1 MPNTHFNCLNKNPI
15 SMSVNLLYHQTSAK
29 LEEELGWIR
38 RAQKDPEKFGPL
50 YEKYH
55 EQIFRYVYQRMD
67 DQELAFDVT
76 SQVFMKALKNIKTY
90 EYRGVP
96 LSSWLYRIAKS
107 ELYQAFRNRKATRT
121 VNLDTLN
128 LADMVEEMDEE
139 QNESNREKLF
149 EMLKKLNE
157 NDLQLI
163 EMRYFEKRAFREIGE
178 ILDLTENN
186 AKVKCFRALEK
197 LKKHFI

>member
-1 MPNTHFNCLNKNPI
+1 MNKNPI
-15 SMSVNLLYHQTSAK
+15 SMSVNPLYHQTSAK

-67 DQELAFDVT
+67 DQDLAFDVT
-76 SQVFMKALKNIKTY
+76 SQVFMKALKNIKKF

-107 ELYQAFRNRKATRT
+107 ELYQAFRDRKAIRT
-121 VNLDTLN
+121 VNLETLN
-128 LADMVEEMDEE
+128 LTEMVEEMDEE
-139 QNESNREKLF
+139 QNELNRKKLF
-149 EMLKKLNE
+149 EVLKKLNE

-163 EMRYFEKRAFREIGE
+163 EMRFFEKRAFKEIGE
-178 ILDLTENN
+178 ILELTENN